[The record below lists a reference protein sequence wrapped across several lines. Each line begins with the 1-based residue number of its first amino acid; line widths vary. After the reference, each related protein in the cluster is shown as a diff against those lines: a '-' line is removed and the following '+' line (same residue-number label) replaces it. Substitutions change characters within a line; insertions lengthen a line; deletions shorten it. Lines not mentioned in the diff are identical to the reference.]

1 MSNIDLGLTTKGIFD
16 LSLNKTLT
24 QIQMAD
30 GKTTKSVEFDKKKL
44 GKIEVDGKRINSTNL
59 VIEYTMTITNN
70 GNVAGY
76 AKKIVDYLPSELEFS
91 SNLNGDW
98 YASGDTVVCTALEN
112 EIINPGE
119 SKEVKLILTKKMDEN
134 GTGTVTNKAE
144 ITETYNDQGLLD
156 EKSTEDDTNSSANV
170 IIGIKTGGPVTYVV
184 LTLTILAIAACGA
197 YIINK
202 KVLKV

>member
-1 MSNIDLGLTTKGIFD
+1 
-16 LSLNKTLT
+16 
-24 QIQMAD
+24 MAD
-30 GKTTKSVEFDKKKL
+30 GKTTKSVSYDKKKL

-91 SNLNGDW
+91 SNLNKDW
-98 YASGDTVVCTALEN
+98 YVSGDTVICTGLEN
-112 EIINPGE
+112 DIINPGE
-119 SKEVKLILTKKMDEN
+119 SKEVKLVLTKKMTDN
-134 GTGTVTNKAE
+134 GTGTVSNKAA

-156 EKSTEDDTNSSANV
+156 ETSENDDTNSTANV
-170 IIGIKTGGPVTYVV
+170 IIGIKTGGPVTYIV